1 MRIMTIHRSKGL
13 EFPIVALAA
22 CSRRFNVR
30 ELTGMAVFHPEMGFG
45 MRRVEREKLRRFPTL
60 AYSAIAARQK
70 ADLVSEEMRL
80 LYVALTRAKE
90 RLILCVSEKDLGAA
104 LGRAAGMYAGGDGE
118 RISPAASARCQRY
131 SDWILASLL
140 RHPAMG
146 QVREDYGVEQPGII
160 GMEFGLRVLRPQPED
175 AREEVQPDRKV
186 NRLDAEEE
194 SAEELDRRFDWQYPF
209 EPLTRI
215 PAKVSV
221 TRITHPTGKITLSA
235 PRFLTGGDRLLS
247 EECGGDELLL
257 EKRQAEPGRADT
269 GFTPAQQGTIFHRA
283 LQFADYAAGAADPD
297 NELARLIRQE
307 YLTPG
312 EAETIDRQEFAAF
325 FHSGLMER
333 MLHAPKMWREYKF
346 FDTIPAA
353 EAGFPEGGTA
363 PVLLQGIADC
373 IFVEDGKLYLV
384 DYKTDRVSSLKQLER
399 RYRAQ
404 LRLYKRQFCGS
415 PSFGEW
421 GWCMAEA
428 ASIPPVLEVI
438 LS

>member
-1 MRIMTIHRSKGL
+1 MVSLLQVLDNPARDVSLAAVLLSPVFPFDCDDLARLALDARQGSLYRALLREAEGDTPLTRKRPRQFVRLTGIELRRKSAVSRISTLIQYIYDQTDFIEVLSRTSGGGAREANLRLLLKYAADYESGGNSELAGFVSYLNALAEENTDFKAAIPLSEAGHAVRIMTIHRSKGL

-30 ELTGMAVFHPEMGFG
+30 ELTGMTVFHPEMGFG

-175 AREEVQPDRKV
+175 SRGRGPARQEGK
-186 NRLDAEEE
+186 
-194 SAEELDRRFDWQYPF
+194 
-209 EPLTRI
+209 
-215 PAKVSV
+215 PA
-221 TRITHPTGKITLSA
+221 G
-235 PRFLTGGDRLLS
+235 
-247 EECGGDELLL
+247 CGG
-257 EKRQAEPGRADT
+257 RVGRGTGQA
-269 GFTPAQQGTIFHRA
+269 
-283 LQFADYAAGAADPD
+283 
-297 NELARLIRQE
+297 
-307 YLTPG
+307 
-312 EAETIDRQEFAAF
+312 
-325 FHSGLMER
+325 
-333 MLHAPKMWREYKF
+333 
-346 FDTIPAA
+346 
-353 EAGFPEGGTA
+353 
-363 PVLLQGIADC
+363 V
-373 IFVEDGKLYLV
+373 
-384 DYKTDRVSSLKQLER
+384 
-399 RYRAQ
+399 
-404 LRLYKRQFCGS
+404 
-415 PSFGEW
+415 
-421 GWCMAEA
+421 
-428 ASIPPVLEVI
+428 
-438 LS
+438 